1 MDSTRPDPD
10 ALLQRIREDEAR
22 QARGKLKIFFGA
34 TAGVG
39 KTYAML
45 QAAHEQQRDGID
57 VMIGWVETHG
67 RAETEALVQGL
78 PALSSREVAY
88 GGSTLRDFDLDAA
101 LTRRPRLLLMDE
113 LAHTNALGSRHPKRW
128 QDVRELL
135 QAGIN
140 VYTTVNVQHIE
151 GLNDAVAQITGVRV
165 SETVPD
171 SILEQAD
178 DVELVDLPPDDLLQ
192 RLKDGKVYLPD
203 QAQHALKHFFRKG
216 NLIALREMALRRT
229 AERVDQQ
236 MEVYRRDHAVVATW
250 PAAETILVCV
260 NLKSRGPM
268 LIRAARKM
276 AIGLHAKWIAVYVQ
290 TSQHLR
296 LPDLERSRGV
306 ETLRLAEQMG
316 AETVTL
322 TGDDVSQQLL
332 AYARGRNVTK
342 IIVGK
347 PLRSRWKEWLFGSVV
362 DDLVRGSGDIDI
374 YVMTGEAGAGKPLVT
389 GLLQRTSDRR
399 NYGYAAVVVMACTAL
414 SWVMSPYLG
423 QANLIMVYLFG
434 VVVVATRWGRGPS
447 ALASLMSVA
456 AFDFFFIPPYYSF
469 AVSDVQYLLTFAV
482 MLVVT
487 LLISRLASHKSQQAE
502 AARVREQRTAALY
515 AMSRELVTQRG
526 LDKLASV
533 ACRHI
538 HDVFHC
544 QVAVFLPD
552 RDGRVHLHRGD
563 ALHFDLDPKEA
574 GISQWVF
581 DHKES
586 AGHGTNTL
594 SGSDSL
600 YLPLL
605 GSHGAVGVLAVRS
618 SRPAELLDPEQLHL
632 LETFANQMALALERG
647 RLAEET
653 QEAHVQTETE
663 RMRNAVLSS
672 VSHDLRTPL
681 ATIVGASSALLS
693 TARPLSN
700 DIQQELIRSISDE
713 ASRLDRLL
721 KNLLDMT
728 RLEAGA
734 MQLRKEWH
742 ALEELFGTA
751 LARVESRLAGR
762 PVSTTFPDD
771 LPLVLVDGVLIEQV
785 LINLLENAAK
795 YSPPATPID
804 VMAEATDGMIVTE
817 VADRGPGIPQGEER
831 RIFEKFYQ
839 LHPDREGGVGLGLT
853 ICRGIVASHGGR
865 IWAESRSGGGSSSAS
880 RFRSRR
886 ISRPSNRNRRNVVK
900 RRHRTCAA
908 CHQ

>member
-1 MDSTRPDPD
+1 MQAEEADQTRG
-10 ALLQRIREDEAR
+10 R
-22 QARGKLKIFFGA
+22 LKVFFGA

-57 VMIGWVETHG
+57 VVIGWVETHG
-67 RAETEALVQGL
+67 RAETEALVHGMPTL
-78 PALSSREVAY
+78 PPREVVY
-88 GGSTLRDFDLDAA
+88 GGSRLRDFDLDAA
-101 LTRRPRLLLMDE
+101 LARRPQLLLMDE
-113 LAHTNALGSRHPKRW
+113 LAHTNAPGSRHPKRW

-135 QAGIN
+135 QAGVH

-151 GLNDAVAQITGVRV
+151 SLNDAVAQITGIRV

-171 SILEQAD
+171 AVLEQAD

-203 QAQHALKHFFRKG
+203 QAQHAIKHFFRKG

-236 MEVYRRDHAVVATW
+236 MEVYRRDHAVVGTW

-260 NLKSRGPM
+260 NLKPRGPM
-268 LIRAARKM
+268 LVRAARKM
-276 AIGLHAKWIAVYVQ
+276 ATGLHARWIAVYVQ
-290 TSQHLR
+290 TSKHLR
-296 LPDLERSRGV
+296 LSDQERNQGV
-306 ETLRLAEQMG
+306 DTLRLAERMG

-322 TGDDVSQQLL
+322 TGEDVSAQLL
-332 AYARGRNVTK
+332 AYARSRNATK

-374 YVMTGEAGAGKPLVT
+374 YVMTGEGGTGKPLVK
-389 GLLQRTSDRR
+389 GLLQRTSERR
-399 NYGYAAVVVMACTAL
+399 NYGYASAVVGACTAL
-414 SWVMSPYLG
+414 SLVMSPYFG

-469 AVSDVQYLLTFAV
+469 AVSDAQYLLTFAV
-482 MLVVT
+482 MLLVA
-487 LLISRLASHKSQQAE
+487 LLISRLAAHKSQQAE
-502 AARVREQRTAALY
+502 AALIREKRTAALY
-515 AMSRELVTQRG
+515 AMSRELITQRG
-526 LDKLASV
+526 VDKLASV
-533 ACRHI
+533 ASRHI

-552 RDGRVHLHRGD
+552 REGRVHLHRGE
-563 ALHFDLDPKEA
+563 ALHFELDPKEA

-618 SRPAELLDPEQLHL
+618 SRPAELLAPEQLHL
-632 LETFANQMALALERG
+632 LETFANQMALALERA
-647 RLAEET
+647 RLAEEA

-693 TARPLSN
+693 TTRPLSTES
-700 DIQQELIRSISDE
+700 QQDLVRSISDE
-713 ASRLDRLL
+713 AGRLDRLL

-734 MQLRKEWH
+734 MHLRKEWH
-742 ALEELFGTA
+742 ALEELVGTA
-751 LARVESRLAGR
+751 LARVKSRIATHTVTTAF
-762 PVSTTFPDD
+762 PVN

-795 YSPPATPID
+795 YSPTASPIE
-804 VMAEATDGMIVTE
+804 VTASVKDGVILIE
-817 VADRGPGIPQGEER
+817 IADRGPGIPQGEER

-839 LHPDREGGVGLGLT
+839 LHPEREGGVGLGLT
-853 ICRGIVASHGGR
+853 ICRGIIESHGGR
-865 IWAESRSGGGSSSAS
+865 IWVDSRSGGGSSFRFTLPAEKSQPTVEPEANQHDSAA
-880 RFRSRR
+880 
-886 ISRPSNRNRRNVVK
+886 I
-900 RRHRTCAA
+900 
-908 CHQ
+908 

>member
-1 MDSTRPDPD
+1 MENQRPDPD
-10 ALLQRIREDEAR
+10 ALLRRV
-22 QARGKLKIFFGA
+22 QAEETDLLRGKLKVFFGA

-67 RAETEALVQGL
+67 RVETEALVHGL
-78 PALSSREVAY
+78 PILPSREVVY
-88 GGSTLRDFDLDAA
+88 GGSRLHDFDLDAA
-101 LTRRPRLLLMDE
+101 LSRRPQLLLMDE
-113 LAHTNALGSRHPKRW
+113 LAHTNAPGSRHPKRW
-128 QDVRELL
+128 QDVKELL
-135 QAGIN
+135 QAGIS
-140 VYTTVNVQHIE
+140 VYTTVNVQHLE

-171 SILEQAD
+171 SMLEQAD

-192 RLKDGKVYLPD
+192 RLKDGKVYMPE

-250 PAAETILVCV
+250 PASETLMVCV

-268 LIRAARKM
+268 LVRAARKM
-276 AIGLHAKWIAVYVQ
+276 AAGLHAKWIAVYVQ
-290 TSQHLR
+290 TSKHLR
-296 LPDLERSRGV
+296 LPDVERSRGV
-306 ETLRLAEQMG
+306 ETLRLAERMG

-322 TGDDVSQQLL
+322 TGDDVSGRLL
-332 AYARGRNVTK
+332 AYARSRNATK

-374 YVMTGEAGAGKPLVT
+374 YVMTGEAGPGKPMIAS
-389 GLLQRTSDRR
+389 LLQRSSERR
-399 NYGYAAVVVMACTAL
+399 NYGYASAVVLACTAV
-414 SWVMSPYLG
+414 SWTMSPYFG
-423 QANLIMVYLFG
+423 PANLIMVYLFG
-434 VVVVATRWGRGPS
+434 VAVVATRWGRGPS
-447 ALASLMSVA
+447 ALASLLSVA
-456 AFDFFFIPPYYSF
+456 AFDFFFIPPYFSF

-482 MLVVT
+482 MLLVA
-487 LLISRLASHKSQQAE
+487 LLISRLAAHKGQQAE
-502 AARVREQRTAALY
+502 AALIREQRTAALY
-515 AMSRELVTQRG
+515 AMSRELATQRG
-526 LDKLASV
+526 LAKLASV
-533 ACRHI
+533 ASRHI
-538 HDVFHC
+538 HDVFDC

-581 DHKES
+581 DHKEP
-586 AGHGTNTL
+586 AGTGTNTL
-594 SGSDSL
+594 PGSNAL

-605 GSHGAVGVLAVRS
+605 GSQGPVGVLAARS
-618 SRPAELLDPEQLHL
+618 SRPKDLLNLEQLHL
-632 LETFANQMALALERG
+632 LETFANQMALALERA

-693 TARPLSN
+693 ENGPLETASR
-700 DIQQELIRSISDE
+700 QELIRSISDE
-713 ASRLDRLL
+713 AGRLDRLL
-721 KNLLDMT
+721 KNVLDMT

-734 MQLRKEWH
+734 MQLRREWSV
-742 ALEELFGTA
+742 LEEVVGTA
-751 LARVESRLAGR
+751 LARVETRLAGHS
-762 PVSTTFPDD
+762 VSLTFPQD
-771 LPLVLVDGVLIEQV
+771 LPLVLIDAVLIEQV

-795 YSPPATPID
+795 YAPPGSPID
-804 VMAEATDGMIVTE
+804 MTAEVKRAAVEMA
-817 VADRGPGIPQGEER
+817 VADRGPGIPPEEER

-853 ICRGIVASHGGR
+853 ICRGIVQAHGGR
-865 IWAESRSGGGSSSAS
+865 IWAEKRPGGGAVF
-880 RFRSRR
+880 RFTLPAEQHPPVMEPETTERSRAV
-886 ISRPSNRNRRNVVK
+886 S
-900 RRHRTCAA
+900 
-908 CHQ
+908 

>member
-1 MDSTRPDPD
+1 MENQRPDPD
-10 ALLQRIREDEAR
+10 ALLRRVQAEEAD
-22 QARGKLKIFFGA
+22 QTRGKLKVFFGA

-45 QAAHEQQRDGID
+45 EAAHEQQRDGVD

-67 RAETEALVQGL
+67 RSETEALVHGL
-78 PALSSREVAY
+78 PVLPPREVVY
-88 GGSTLRDFDLDAA
+88 GGSGLRDFDLDAA
-101 LTRRPRLLLMDE
+101 LARRPQLLVMDE
-113 LAHTNALGSRHPKRW
+113 LAHTNVPGARHPKRW

-135 QAGIN
+135 QAGIH

-151 GLNDAVAQITGVRV
+151 SLNDAVAQITGIRV
-165 SETVPD
+165 NETVPD
-171 SILEQAD
+171 SILDQAD

-192 RLKDGKVYLPD
+192 RLKDGKVYLPE
-203 QAQHALKHFFRKG
+203 QAQHAIKHFFRKG

-236 MEVYRRDHAVVATW
+236 MEVYRRDHEIVGTW

-268 LIRAARKM
+268 LVRAARKM
-276 AIGLHAKWIAVYVQ
+276 ATGLHARWIAVYVQ
-290 TSQHLR
+290 TSKHLR
-296 LPDLERSRGV
+296 LTELDRSQGV
-306 ETLRLAEQMG
+306 DTLRLAERMG

-322 TGDDVSQQLL
+322 TGDDVSAQLL
-332 AYARGRNVTK
+332 AYARSRNVTK

-374 YVMTGEAGAGKPLVT
+374 YVITGEAGTGKPLVA
-389 GLLQRTSDRR
+389 GLLQRTSERR
-399 NYGYAAVVVMACTAL
+399 NYGYAFAVVLGCTAL
-414 SWVMSPYLG
+414 SLVMSPYFG

-434 VVVVATRWGRGPS
+434 VVVIATRWGRGPS

-469 AVSDVQYLLTFAV
+469 AVSDAQYLLTFAV
-482 MLVVT
+482 MLLVA
-487 LLISRLASHKSQQAE
+487 LLISRLAAHKSQQAE
-502 AARVREQRTAALY
+502 AALIREKRTAALY
-515 AMSRELVTQRG
+515 AMSRELTTQRG
-526 LDKLASV
+526 VEKLASV
-533 ACRHI
+533 ASRHI

-552 RDGRVHLHRGD
+552 REGRVHLHRGE

-618 SRPAELLDPEQLHL
+618 LRPAELLAPEQLHL
-632 LETFANQMALALERG
+632 LETFANQMALALERA
-647 RLAEET
+647 RLAEEA

-681 ATIVGASSALLS
+681 ATVVGASSALLNA
-693 TARPLSN
+693 TCPLS
-700 DIQQELIRSISDE
+700 IESQQELVRSISDE
-713 ASRLDRLL
+713 AGRLDRLL

-742 ALEELFGTA
+742 ALEEVVGTA
-751 LARVESRLAGR
+751 LARVKSRIASH
-762 PVSTTFPDD
+762 PVSTTLPAD
-771 LPLVLVDGVLIEQV
+771 LPLVRIDGVLIEQV

-795 YSPPATPID
+795 YSSSASPID
-804 VMAEATDGMIVTE
+804 VTAIVKDGVIVTE
-817 VADRGPGIPQGEER
+817 VADRGLGIPRGEEK

-839 LHPDREGGVGLGLT
+839 LHPEPESGVGLGLT
-853 ICRGIVASHGGR
+853 ICRGIIESHGGR
-865 IWAESRSGGGSSSAS
+865 IWVEHRSGGGAIF
-880 RFRSRR
+880 RFTLPTEKNQPTVEPEHHDR
-886 ISRPSNRNRRNVVK
+886 
-900 RRHRTCAA
+900 AA
-908 CHQ
+908 T

>member
-1 MDSTRPDPD
+1 VENQRPDPD
-10 ALLQRIREDEAR
+10 ALLRRAQAEEAD
-22 QARGKLKIFFGA
+22 QTRGKLKIFFGA
-34 TAGVG
+34 TVGVG

-45 QAAHEQQRDGID
+45 RAAHEQQADGID
-57 VMIGWVETHG
+57 VMIGWVETYG
-67 RAETEALVQGL
+67 RTETDALVEGL
-78 PALSSREVAY
+78 PVLPFREVAY
-88 GGSTLRDFDLDAA
+88 GVSRIRDFDLDAA
-101 LTRRPRLLLMDE
+101 LSRQPQLLLMDE
-113 LAHTNALGSRHPKRW
+113 LAHTNAPGSRHPKRW

-135 QAGIN
+135 QAGIH

-151 GLNDAVAQITGVRV
+151 GLNDAVAQITGIRV

-192 RLKDGKVYLPD
+192 RLKDGKVYPPE
-203 QAQHALKHFFRKG
+203 QAQHPPKHFFRKG

-268 LIRAARKM
+268 LVRAARKM
-276 AIGLHAKWIAVYVQ
+276 ATGLHARWIAVYVQ
-290 TSQHLR
+290 TSKHLR
-296 LPDLERSRGV
+296 LPDLERSLGV
-306 ETLRLAEQMG
+306 DTLRLAERMG
-316 AETVTL
+316 AESVTL
-322 TGDDVSQQLL
+322 TGDDVSAQLL
-332 AYARGRNVTK
+332 AYARSRNVSK

-362 DDLVRGSGDIDI
+362 DDLVRGSGDIDV
-374 YVMTGEAGAGKPLVT
+374 YVMTGEAGTGTPLMK
-389 GLLQRTSDRR
+389 GLLQRTSERR
-399 NYGYAAVVVMACTAL
+399 NYGYAAAVVVACTAL
-414 SWVMSPYLG
+414 SWIMSSDFG

-434 VVVVATRWGRGPS
+434 VVAIATRWGRGPS
-447 ALASLMSVA
+447 ALGSLMSVA

-469 AVSDVQYLLTFAV
+469 GVSDVQYLLTFAV
-482 MLVVT
+482 MLVVA
-487 LLISRLASHKSQQAE
+487 LLISRLASHKSHQAE
-502 AARVREQRTAALY
+502 AALIREERTAALY
-515 AMSRELVTQRG
+515 AMSRELITQRG

-533 ACRHI
+533 ASRHI

-552 RDGRVHLHRGD
+552 RDRRVHLHRGD
-563 ALHFDLDPKEA
+563 ALHFELDPKEA

-586 AGHGTNTL
+586 AGYGTNTL

-605 GSHGAVGVLAVRS
+605 GAHGAVGVLTVRA
-618 SRPAELLDPEQLHL
+618 SRPAELLAPEQLHL
-632 LETFANQMALALERG
+632 LETFANQMALALERA

-681 ATIVGASSALLS
+681 ATIVGASSAILNTS
-693 TARPLSN
+693 RPMS
-700 DIQQELIRSISDE
+700 IESQQELVRSISDE
-713 ASRLDRLL
+713 AGRLDRLL
-721 KNLLDMT
+721 KSLLDMT
-728 RLEAGA
+728 KLEAGA
-734 MQLRKEWH
+734 MQLRKDWH
-742 ALEELFGTA
+742 ALEAVVGTA
-751 LARVESRLAGR
+751 LARVKSRIATR
-762 PVSTTFPDD
+762 PVSTIFPDN

-795 YSPPATPID
+795 YSPPASPIA
-804 VMAEATDGMIVTE
+804 VTALLKDGMIVTE
-817 VADRGPGIPQGEER
+817 VADRGPGIPNGEER

-839 LHPDREGGVGLGLT
+839 LDPDREGGVGLGLT
-853 ICRGIVASHGGR
+853 ICRGIIESHGGR
-865 IWAESRSGGGSSSAS
+865 IWVDARSGGGSSF
-880 RFRSRR
+880 RFTLPVEDNQPTVEPEPNGRDR
-886 ISRPSNRNRRNVVK
+886 
-900 RRHRTCAA
+900 AA
-908 CHQ
+908 T

>member
-1 MDSTRPDPD
+1 MENQRPDPD
-10 ALLQRIREDEAR
+10 ALLRRVQAEEAD
-22 QARGKLKIFFGA
+22 QTRGKLKVFFGA

-45 QAAHEQQRDGID
+45 EAAHEQQRDGVD

-67 RAETEALVQGL
+67 RSETEALVHGL
-78 PALSSREVAY
+78 PVLPPREVVY
-88 GGSTLRDFDLDAA
+88 GGSGLRDFDLDAA
-101 LTRRPRLLLMDE
+101 LARRPQLLVMDE
-113 LAHTNALGSRHPKRW
+113 LAHTNVPGARHPKRW

-135 QAGIN
+135 QAGIH

-151 GLNDAVAQITGVRV
+151 SLNDAVAQITGIRV
-165 SETVPD
+165 NETVPD
-171 SILEQAD
+171 SILDQAD

-192 RLKDGKVYLPD
+192 RLKDGKVYLPE
-203 QAQHALKHFFRKG
+203 QAQHAIKHFFRKG

-236 MEVYRRDHAVVATW
+236 MEVYRRDHEIVGTW

-268 LIRAARKM
+268 LVRAARKM
-276 AIGLHAKWIAVYVQ
+276 ATGLHARWIAVYVQ
-290 TSQHLR
+290 TSKHLR
-296 LPDLERSRGV
+296 LTELDRSQGV
-306 ETLRLAEQMG
+306 DTLRLAERMG

-322 TGDDVSQQLL
+322 TGDDVSAQLL
-332 AYARGRNVTK
+332 AYARSRNVTK

-374 YVMTGEAGAGKPLVT
+374 YVITGEAGTGKPLVA
-389 GLLQRTSDRR
+389 GLLQRTSERR
-399 NYGYAAVVVMACTAL
+399 NYGYAFAVVLGCTAL
-414 SWVMSPYLG
+414 SLVMSPYFG

-434 VVVVATRWGRGPS
+434 VVVIATRWGRGPS

-469 AVSDVQYLLTFAV
+469 AVSDAQYLLTFAV
-482 MLVVT
+482 MLLVA
-487 LLISRLASHKSQQAE
+487 LLISRLAAHKSQQAE
-502 AARVREQRTAALY
+502 AALIREKRTAALY
-515 AMSRELVTQRG
+515 AMSRELTTQRG
-526 LDKLASV
+526 VEKLASV
-533 ACRHI
+533 ASRHI

-552 RDGRVHLHRGD
+552 REGRVHLHRGE

-618 SRPAELLDPEQLHL
+618 LRPAELLAPEQLHL
-632 LETFANQMALALERG
+632 LETFANQMALALERA
-647 RLAEET
+647 RLAEEA

-681 ATIVGASSALLS
+681 ATVVGASSALLNA
-693 TARPLSN
+693 TCPLS
-700 DIQQELIRSISDE
+700 IESQQELVRSISDE
-713 ASRLDRLL
+713 AGRLDRLL

-742 ALEELFGTA
+742 ALEEVVGTA
-751 LARVESRLAGR
+751 LARVKSRIASH
-762 PVSTTFPDD
+762 PVSTTLPAD
-771 LPLVLVDGVLIEQV
+771 LPLVRIDGVLIEQV

-795 YSPPATPID
+795 YSSSASPID
-804 VMAEATDGMIVTE
+804 VTAIVKDGVIVTE
-817 VADRGPGIPQGEER
+817 VADRGPGIPRGEEK

-839 LHPDREGGVGLGLT
+839 LHPEPESGVGLGLT
-853 ICRGIVASHGGR
+853 ICRGIIESHGGR
-865 IWAESRSGGGSSSAS
+865 IWVEHRSGGGAIF
-880 RFRSRR
+880 RFTLPTEKNQPTVEPEHHDR
-886 ISRPSNRNRRNVVK
+886 
-900 RRHRTCAA
+900 AA
-908 CHQ
+908 T

>member
-1 MDSTRPDPD
+1 MENQRPDPD
-10 ALLQRIREDEAR
+10 ALLRRVQAEEAE
-22 QARGKLKIFFGA
+22 QVRGKLKVFFGA

-78 PALSSREVAY
+78 PVLPSREVVY
-88 GGSTLRDFDLDAA
+88 GGSRLRDFDLDAA
-101 LTRRPRLLLMDE
+101 LSRRPQLLLMDE
-113 LAHTNALGSRHPKRW
+113 LAHTNAPGSRHPKRW

-135 QAGIN
+135 QAGIH

-151 GLNDAVAQITGVRV
+151 GLNDAVAQITGIRV

-203 QAQHALKHFFRKG
+203 QAQHAIKHFFRKG

-236 MEVYRRDHAVVATW
+236 MEVYRRAHSVVATW

-268 LIRAARKM
+268 LVRAARKM
-276 AIGLHAKWIAVYVQ
+276 ATGLHARWIAVYVE
-290 TSQHLR
+290 TSIHLR
-296 LPDLERSRGV
+296 LTEQERSQGV
-306 ETLRLAEQMG
+306 DTLRLAERMG

-322 TGDDVSQQLL
+322 TGELL
-332 AYARGRNVTK
+332 AYARSRNVTK

-374 YVMTGEAGAGKPLVT
+374 YVMTGEAGTGQPLVT
-389 GLLQRTSDRR
+389 GLLQRTSERR
-399 NYGYAAVVVMACTAL
+399 NYGYASALVMACTAL
-414 SWVMSPYLG
+414 SGVMAPYFG

-434 VVVVATRWGRGPS
+434 VVVIATRWGRGPS

-482 MLVVT
+482 MLVVA
-487 LLISRLASHKSQQAE
+487 LLISGLASHKSRQAE
-502 AARVREQRTAALY
+502 SALIREQRTAALY
-515 AMSRELVTQRG
+515 AMSRELITQREVN
-526 LDKLASV
+526 KLASV
-533 ACRHI
+533 ASRHI

-552 RDGRVHLHRGD
+552 QDGRVHLHRGD

-618 SRPAELLDPEQLHL
+618 SRPAELLAPEQLHL
-632 LETFANQMALALERG
+632 LETFANQMALALERA

-681 ATIVGASSALLS
+681 ATIVGASSAILN
-693 TARPLSN
+693 TTRPLS
-700 DIQQELIRSISDE
+700 IESQHELVRSISDE
-713 ASRLDRLL
+713 AGRLDRLL

-728 RLEAGA
+728 KLEAGA

-742 ALEELFGTA
+742 ALEEVVGTA
-751 LARVESRLAGR
+751 LARVKSRIATH
-762 PVSTTFPDD
+762 PVSTTFPDS

-795 YSPPATPID
+795 YSPPASPID
-804 VMAEATDGMIVTE
+804 VTASVKEGMIVTE
-817 VADRGPGIPQGEER
+817 VADRGPGIPRGEER

-853 ICRGIVASHGGR
+853 ICRGIIESHGGR
-865 IWAESRSGGGSSSAS
+865 IWVEARSGGGSSFCFTLPTEHNQPTVEPEQNGHDRA
-880 RFRSRR
+880 
-886 ISRPSNRNRRNVVK
+886 V
-900 RRHRTCAA
+900 T
-908 CHQ
+908 

>member
-1 MDSTRPDPD
+1 MDNTRPDPD
-10 ALLQRIREDEAR
+10 TLLQRIRDEDTR
-22 QARGKLKIFFGA
+22 QTRGKLKVFFGA

-45 QAAHEQQRDGID
+45 QAAHEQRNDGID

-67 RAETEALVQGL
+67 RAETEALVKGL
-78 PALSSREVAY
+78 PVLPPREVEY
-88 GGSTLRDFDLDAA
+88 GGARLRDVDLDAA
-101 LTRRPRLLLMDE
+101 LARHPQILLMDE
-113 LAHTNALGSRHPKRW
+113 LAHTNAPGSRHPKRW

-151 GLNDAVAQITGVRV
+151 GLNDAVAQITGIRV

-192 RLKDGKVYLPD
+192 RLRDGKVYMPE

-250 PAAETILVCV
+250 PAAETIMVCV

-268 LIRAARKM
+268 LVRAARKV
-276 AIGLHAKWIAVYVQ
+276 ATGLHAKWIAVYVQ
-290 TSQHLR
+290 TSKHLR
-296 LPDLERSRGV
+296 IPDVERSRGV
-306 ETLRLAEQMG
+306 ETLRLAERMG
-316 AETVTL
+316 AETATL
-322 TGDDVSQQLL
+322 TGDDVSEQLL
-332 AYARGRNVTK
+332 AYARSRNATK

-347 PLRSRWKEWLFGSVV
+347 PLRSRWKEWIFGSVV
-362 DDLVRGSGDIDI
+362 DDLVRGSGDMDI
-374 YVMTGEAGAGKPLVT
+374 YVITGEAGPGKPMVA
-389 GLLQRTSDRR
+389 GPLQRTSDRR
-399 NYGYAAVVVMACTAL
+399 NYGYATAVVVACTAL
-414 SWVMSPYLG
+414 SWVMSPYFG

-434 VVVVATRWGRGPS
+434 VAVIATRWGRGPS

-482 MLVVT
+482 MLVVA

-502 AARVREQRTAALY
+502 AATIREQRTAALY

-533 ACRHI
+533 ASRHI
-538 HDVFHC
+538 HDVFNC
-544 QVAVFLPD
+544 QVAVFLPN
-552 RDGRVHLHRGD
+552 REGRVHLHRGD
-563 ALHFDLDPKEA
+563 ALHFDLDPKES

-581 DHKES
+581 DHKEP

-594 SGSDSL
+594 PGSESL

-605 GSHGAVGVLAVRS
+605 GSQGPVGVLAVRS
-618 SRPAELLDPEQLHL
+618 ARPTELLDPEQLHL
-632 LETFANQMALALERG
+632 LETFANQMALALERA

-653 QEAHVQTETE
+653 QEAHVQTEAE

-681 ATIVGASSALLS
+681 ATIVGATSALLN
-693 TARPLSN
+693 TNRPLSTGS
-700 DIQQELIRSISDE
+700 QQELIRSISHE
-713 ASRLDRLL
+713 AGRLDRLL

-734 MQLRKEWH
+734 MQLRKDWNS
-742 ALEELFGTA
+742 LEEVVGAA
-751 LARVESRLAGR
+751 LRRGEARLVGH
-762 PVSTTFPDD
+762 PVTTSFPQD
-771 LPLVLVDGVLIEQV
+771 LPLVRVDGVLIEQV

-795 YSPPATPID
+795 YSPPTGSVDVAAT
-804 VMAEATDGMIVTE
+804 VKDGAIVTE
-817 VADRGPGIPQGEER
+817 VADRGPGIPPGEAT

-839 LHPDREGGVGLGLT
+839 IDPDREGGVGLGLT
-853 ICRGIVASHGGR
+853 ICRGIIEAHGGR
-865 IWAESRSGGGSSSAS
+865 IWAESRSGGGSLF
-880 RFRSRR
+880 RFTL
-886 ISRPSNRNRRNVVK
+886 PVETHQPVVEPETTG
-900 RRHRTCAA
+900 RDRAVT
-908 CHQ
+908 